1 MMRKLAWLTAAALS
15 IAPRVTGAE
24 VTFPLRVDY
33 PILQATLARQ
43 LHDATDASG
52 ALWGTAGGC
61 RSLVVR
67 DLRVAPSGERVTLSM
82 RGSARLG
89 FGFLGLCLAPLSW
102 DGYLDTD
109 ARPEIGPDWLLR
121 FRDLDSQLHDREHR
135 RAAVASRLWDA
146 VKGRLEDRLGAF
158 TYDLGPPVDEAK
170 ALLRLSVPPD
180 RAAPI
185 LAALDT
191 LRPRAVG
198 VEAEAIRVDVAI
210 DLPPAPPAPAVPEPA
225 LAPPDLQRWQATLE
239 SWDGF
244 LVFVVKQLGLGD
256 DDPELRD
263 DLLALLL
270 DGRQELLAA
279 LAAGPETS
287 VDPVRR
293 LFLDSWDRLRQAVR
307 RAALH
312 GPVENRA
319 LRYATFLAAGDAL
332 AAIDRAGP
340 ALGIEISADGLRRL
354 ARLLEPTYAGDPL
367 AHSEAPDPGLRELF
381 HFHDPDEPP
390 PTTAPS
396 PETWWWLGPRAAHA
410 EDASADDVHAL
421 SQRLDRWV
429 PGDDE
434 LSAYRDVVARLLRAV
449 ATREARTS
457 AVESRFAGLYPH
469 LVQAVAW
476 QESCWRQFVRKGD
489 QITYLLSTT
498 GDIGIMQV
506 NRRVWRGFFD
516 LEKLRWDTGYNA
528 GAGAQILVQLL
539 TRYGAREATHL
550 LENAARATYAAYN
563 GGPAAY
569 RRYRAP
575 KVPRA
580 QRAVDRAFW
589 SKYQAMAAGNALD
602 FVLCLGAWGNPS
614 RPQLSVA
621 PPGSTPSCCTRA
633 RRSCATPTSPSRH
646 AAIAS
651 RPRARRV

>member
-1 MMRKLAWLTAAALS
+1 MRKLAWLTTAALS
-15 IAPRVTGAE
+15 IAAPVTGAE

-43 LHDATDASG
+43 LHDATDAGG

-67 DLRVAPSGERVTLSM
+67 DLHVAPSGERVILSM

-135 RAAVASRLWDA
+135 RVAVASRLWDA

-170 ALLRLSVPPD
+170 ALLRVSVPPD
-180 RAAPI
+180 RATPI

-210 DLPPAPPAPAVPEPA
+210 DLPAAPLAPAVPEPA

-279 LAAGPETS
+279 LAAGPEAS

-293 LFLDSWDRLRQAVR
+293 LFLDSWDGLRQAVR

-354 ARLLEPTYAGDPL
+354 ARLLEPAYAGDPL

-396 PETWWWLGPRAAHA
+396 PETRWWLGPRAAYA
-410 EDASADDVHAL
+410 EDASAADVHAL

-434 LSAYRDVVARLLRAV
+434 LSAYRDVVDRLLRAV

-539 TRYGAREATHL
+539 TRYGAREATLL

-589 SKYQAMAAGNALD
+589 SKYRAMAAGHALD
-602 FVLCLGAWGNPS
+602 FVLCVGAWANPS
-614 RPQLSVA
+614 RPRLSVA
-621 PPGSTPSCCTRA
+621 LPGSTPSCCTRA